1 MAKYLE
7 GLSDT
12 TDTCFNAPVP
22 ASRRQGT
29 DDLAAT
35 EAELV
40 LRARTGNEPAFAE
53 LVGMHRARLW
63 SICLRVTGNQH
74 DAEDALQDALTA
86 AWLHLGSFRSEAR
99 FGTWL
104 YRIASNAALAVVR
117 RRRDTP
123 TSGFD
128 HLDVGAGRD
137 FTEAFAEADAVTA
150 ALAEVPERFREA
162 LVLREYGDFTYEEI
176 AVHQQV
182 GVQTVKSR
190 LHRARAAVASAL
202 SASKHS

>member
-1 MAKYLE
+1 MA
-7 GLSDT
+7 
-12 TDTCFNAPVP
+12 
-22 ASRRQGT
+22 
-29 DDLAAT
+29 

-40 LRARTGNEPAFAE
+40 GRARMGDEPAFAE
-53 LVGMHRARLW
+53 LAGMHRARLW
-63 SICLRVTGNQH
+63 SICLRITGNEY

-99 FGTWL
+99 FGTWV

-117 RRRDTP
+117 RRRETPLDT
-123 TSGFD
+123 FD
-128 HLDVGAGRD
+128 HLDFGSGRD
-137 FTEAFAEADAVTA
+137 FTESFADADRIAA
-150 ALAEVPERFREA
+150 ALAKVPHRFREA

-190 LHRARAAVASAL
+190 LSRARAAVASTL
-202 SASKHS
+202 SASDPS